1 MSRTYKQK
9 ILSMYKNGTLDYWEN
24 DAPINIQKK
33 WARDNWDI
41 GENRKEKKN
50 KKEKDLN
57 KQTKIDTDE

>member
-33 WARDNWDI
+33 WARDNWDL
-41 GENRKEKKN
+41 GESKKQKKN
-50 KKEKDLN
+50 KKVKDLN
-57 KQTKIDTDE
+57 NQLKKDLDE

>member
-9 ILSMYKNGTLDYWEN
+9 IISMYKNGTLDYLED

-41 GENRKEKKN
+41 GESRKDKKN
-50 KKEKDLN
+50 KKVKDLDN
-57 KQTKIDTDE
+57 QLKKDLE